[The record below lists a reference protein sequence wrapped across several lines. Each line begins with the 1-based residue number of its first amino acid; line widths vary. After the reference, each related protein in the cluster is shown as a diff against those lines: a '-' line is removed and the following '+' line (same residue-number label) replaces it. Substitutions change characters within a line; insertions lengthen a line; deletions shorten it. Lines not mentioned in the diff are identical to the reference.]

1 MVCIRGLKQFKNKP
15 NEQETKGQC
24 IDVWMFDL
32 KIQELARL
40 EGIQEAIER
49 MRNAIA
55 QPDPS
60 DPFNDNKATPK
71 PDPAIMKLINMIEKE
86 MANREAIVQYE
97 VKKMLS
103 NNTGD
108 NKFHGIE
115 MIGDLETDNIKA
127 KDSNG
132 TTLYDHNDV
141 KCAKTVAGG
150 SFQLKTGTSVS
161 EFSIDGTLAGNSDT
175 AIPTEKAVKTYV
187 DTEIS
192 SVSTPLSAAID
203 QNTSDIS
210 TNTNNNHRPKRQNKD
225 RIK

>member
-1 MVCIRGLKQFKNKP
+1 MVCIRGLKQFKNGCPQNESCPMWRNMITVPLSKP

-108 NKFHGIE
+108 NK
-115 MIGDLETDNIKA
+115 
-127 KDSNG
+127 
-132 TTLYDHNDV
+132 
-141 KCAKTVAGG
+141 
-150 SFQLKTGTSVS
+150 
-161 EFSIDGTLAGNSDT
+161 
-175 AIPTEKAVKTYV
+175 
-187 DTEIS
+187 
-192 SVSTPLSAAID
+192 
-203 QNTSDIS
+203 
-210 TNTNNNHRPKRQNKD
+210 
-225 RIK
+225 